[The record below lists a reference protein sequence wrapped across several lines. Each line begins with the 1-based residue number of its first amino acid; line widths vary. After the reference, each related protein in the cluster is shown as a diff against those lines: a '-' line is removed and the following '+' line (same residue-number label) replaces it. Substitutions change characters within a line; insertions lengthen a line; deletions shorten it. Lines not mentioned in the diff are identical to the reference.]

1 MIGFLF
7 FDWDGPRD
15 TVKEYGKILKEACE
29 KTGVKFHGL
38 YNPPQDKWNFVA
50 AVEAENEVEMRK
62 AFGEAGGMAPST
74 GARMTHAIWKYYRLI
89 SLE

>member
-1 MIGFLF
+1 MIGVVF
-7 FDWDGPRD
+7 FDWSGPRD
-15 TVKEYGKILKEACE
+15 TVKEYGKILEKACE

-50 AVEAENEVEMRK
+50 TLEAENQVEIGK
-62 AFGEAGGMAPST
+62 AFSEAGGMAPTT
-74 GARMTHAIWKYYRLI
+74 GARMTHAIIKYYSLI